1 MKQDPFQEYMRDSES
16 GKREKGYAWRI
27 GIGLQAVDG
36 LKISDYLLHTAARN
50 IEGEISFQEA
60 NVLLQ
65 SYYEEH
71 PSRNFEDRTEEAD
84 KVSVRIAEL
93 LSEKA
98 FSLHR
103 RRTFQFIANYLRGF
117 IRKRDASGT
126 ITLPNRSVFL
136 TEQAFFTAVQQSK
149 EQLWT
154 MIFPKKETSRQ
165 GTVNG

>member
-1 MKQDPFQEYMRDSES
+1 MNLDPFQEYMRDSEP
-16 GKREKGYAWRI
+16 GKREKGYAWRT

-60 NVLLQ
+60 KALLQ

-93 LSEKA
+93 NTANGKDNVTLVKSGIPLWKRSSKRKKNTNGKRKMSRMIALAQEKPTNTSA
-98 FSLHR
+98 YMKSP
-103 RRTFQFIANYLRGF
+103 
-117 IRKRDASGT
+117 RKRKCDW
-126 ITLPNRSVFL
+126 I
-136 TEQAFFTAVQQSK
+136 AVTKS
-149 EQLWT
+149 
-154 MIFPKKETSRQ
+154 
-165 GTVNG
+165 